1 MPDFKFPIPPSFP
14 WLALVVIA
22 IFSPPENFLVAEN
35 LSVQEVIGKAFVQP
49 KKLDGKPPHPLKEK
63 EDIGIK
69 FPYAVITSK
78 NSFVELCQ
86 LDEKIS
92 KTIRMGRSTA
102 IEFSSKN
109 DLFLFQGSF
118 LVTNFPSF
126 NYRITSSKSS
136 FDISGQGTWIVQHTQ
151 LGFKLLALEGK
162 LHLSNGSNKKQIQ
175 PGELILV
182 SDQDGKISQSLQIEL
197 PLLLATS
204 KLINQFTNPLPSQ
217 ARLTSAAQVQV
228 LRMKKKY
235 EAMVGGVSNDR
246 KLRIWS
252 LEKTPTGSKH

>member
-1 MPDFKFPIPPSFP
+1 MKKLVRQFEWEDLPPLSF
-14 WLALVVIA
+14 LRKM
-22 IFSPPENFLVAEN
+22 IFS
-35 LSVQEVIGKAFVQP
+35 
-49 KKLDGKPPHPLKEK
+49 
-63 EDIGIK
+63 
-69 FPYAVITSK
+69 
-78 NSFVELCQ
+78 
-86 LDEKIS
+86 
-92 KTIRMGRSTA
+92 
-102 IEFSSKN
+102 
-109 DLFLFQGSF
+109 FQGSF

-151 LGFKLLALEGK
+151 LGFKLLALEEENSIFPMEAIKNKFNPVNLFLSQTKMGK
-162 LHLSNGSNKKQIQ
+162 SAKVFKLNFLSF
-175 PGELILV
+175 
-182 SDQDGKISQSLQIEL
+182 
-197 PLLLATS
+197 LLLL

-252 LEKTPTGSKH
+252 LEKTPTGAKH